1 MNTLLDLTATIH
13 GDKTQQARDFVLK
26 SFRSGRVD
34 VLIATDVA
42 ARGIDVKDIG
52 LVINYGK
59 QLQRMVELRGSLW
72 GPCHGC
78 RNGGPRWVKSRD

>member
-1 MNTLLDLTATIH
+1 MLMNVLLNLAATIH

-59 QLQRMVELRGSLW
+59 QLQW
-72 GPCHGC
+72 I
-78 RNGGPRWVKSRD
+78 GGASWKALGGH